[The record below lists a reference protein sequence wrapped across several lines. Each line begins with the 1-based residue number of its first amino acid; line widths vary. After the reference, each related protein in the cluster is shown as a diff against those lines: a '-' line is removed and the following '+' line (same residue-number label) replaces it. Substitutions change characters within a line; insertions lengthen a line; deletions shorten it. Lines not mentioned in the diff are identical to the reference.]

1 MAFLDQTNPPARA
14 SQSRAAS
21 DYSVLQMIWLQK
33 RLIVWSVAICLVFS
47 FMYLLFAPRV
57 YTATSR
63 VLVQKAEPVLLNQQ
77 HVSDEGNN
85 DNFLATQCELIR
97 ATPIL
102 AAVVGTPTTESMQ
115 TFNGVK
121 NRMAYLKR
129 NLGADVGKKDDIITI
144 SFSSKYPEEAVRIV
158 DAAVDAYQK
167 YCSSKKRDTA
177 NEVMSILEKEKA
189 KNETELSAVN
199 QKIIELKR
207 ASHTISFGNDKSN
220 YALTR
225 LNSLSD
231 ALTTAHLETINSKTA
246 LDAAAKTIGSDA
258 ESIPD
263 NLAGGIAL
271 SLTDEASLRAQLV
284 SLTQLLQD
292 RRRIYLPDHPQVK
305 SLEARINQLNM
316 AYVGAAKVRWEQAKS
331 REAELQKSY
340 EQEQAAA
347 IDLSAKAAEAAQLE
361 SDAKRIQETIDGL
374 ETRIKDISLV
384 VDSGSLNITVLEFAS
399 YEDNPIKPSKAQVPA
414 VALVIGLIIGCCIAV
429 TREASDP
436 KMHNADDVK
445 HVVPAP
451 VLGMV
456 PRQSPAGTPSV
467 LGQIVELDPHSEVA
481 EAMRAVRTSLSFGV
495 APENAR
501 SIVVTSPEPDDGK
514 TTVASNLAI
523 ALANAGKRVLLIDG
537 DLRNSSIHH
546 IFGINNEYG
555 FSSLLS
561 DKEDPDCAIVRC
573 SVARLGLMPSGPAPE
588 SASEL
593 LNDPA
598 FPEMLSKLYNHYDHV
613 VIDSPPI
620 LPVDDARIM
629 AALCDCTVLV
639 ARAEKTSKS
648 ILRQSADRLVD
659 VGAFIA
665 GVVLNG
671 GQGGTRYGRY
681 GTTKDSTASENK
693 KLEAP
698 RREPEI
704 ATVDR

>member
-1 MAFLDQTNPPARA
+1 
-14 SQSRAAS
+14 
-21 DYSVLQMIWLQK
+21 
-33 RLIVWSVAICLVFS
+33 
-47 FMYLLFAPRV
+47 
-57 YTATSR
+57 
-63 VLVQKAEPVLLNQQ
+63 
-77 HVSDEGNN
+77 
-85 DNFLATQCELIR
+85 
-97 ATPIL
+97 
-102 AAVVGTPTTESMQ
+102 
-115 TFNGVK
+115 
-121 NRMAYLKR
+121 
-129 NLGADVGKKDDIITI
+129 
-144 SFSSKYPEEAVRIV
+144 
-158 DAAVDAYQK
+158 
-167 YCSSKKRDTA
+167 
-177 NEVMSILEKEKA
+177 MSILEKEKA
-189 KNETELSAVN
+189 KNETELASVN

-207 ASHTISFGNDKSN
+207 ASHTISFGDDKSN
-220 YALTR
+220 YAMTR
-225 LNSLSD
+225 VNSLSD
-231 ALTTAHLETINSKTA
+231 ALTQAHLETINAKTA
-246 LDAAAKTIGSDA
+246 LDAAARTIGSDA
-258 ESIPD
+258 DSIPD

-271 SLTDEASLRAQLV
+271 SLTDEAALRAQLV
-284 SLTQLLQD
+284 SLTQLLAE
-292 RRRIYLPDHPQVK
+292 RRRIYMPDHPQIK
-305 SLEARINQLNM
+305 TLEARINQLNM
-316 AYVGAAKVRWEQAKS
+316 AYVGAAKTRWEQAKA

-340 EQEQAAA
+340 EEEQNKA
-347 IDLSAKAAEAAQLE
+347 IDLSAKASEASQLE
-361 SDAKRIQETIDGL
+361 GDAKRIQGVIDGL
-374 ETRIKDISLV
+374 ESRIKDVSVV

-399 YEDNPIKPSKAQVPA
+399 YEDNPVKPSKAQVPA
-414 VALVIGLIIGCCIAV
+414 VAFVIGLIIGCCIAV

-451 VLGMV
+451 VLGLV

-537 DLRNSSIHH
+537 DLRNPSIHQ

-555 FSSLLS
+555 FSSLLA
-561 DKEDPDCAIVRC
+561 DKEDPDVAVVRC
-573 SVARLGLMPSGPAPE
+573 SVARLGLMPAGPAPAE
-588 SASEL
+588 SAGEI

-613 VIDSPPI
+613 VIDSPPV

-648 ILRQSADRLVD
+648 ILRQSADRLTD

-671 GQGGTRYGRY
+671 AQGAARYGRY
-681 GTTKDSTASENK
+681 GAVKEAATGETKKAESPK
-693 KLEAP
+693 
-698 RREPEI
+698 REPEI